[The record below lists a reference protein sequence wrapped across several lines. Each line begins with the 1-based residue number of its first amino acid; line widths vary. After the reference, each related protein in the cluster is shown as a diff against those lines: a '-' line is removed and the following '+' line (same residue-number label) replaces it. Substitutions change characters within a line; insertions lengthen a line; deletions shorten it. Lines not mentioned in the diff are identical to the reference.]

1 MNLANITREDVPK
14 ATTDPPTREM
24 LLTIEAWMQSDFL
37 CRNYI
42 LNRLENNLYD
52 IYSSY
57 KTAKE
62 VWEMLENKYKTE
74 NAGAKKFV
82 IGKFL
87 KYNMADTKTVIKQV
101 EEIQVLIHE
110 LHAEGCAI
118 SEQFQ
123 VGSIIEKLP
132 PSWRDF
138 KVCLKHKR
146 REMTM
151 EDLIL
156 RLRVEEDH
164 RKGDSVDGARA
175 NVIESEPSTKQ
186 KFQKFKGKKMSKL
199 KPKGKDFK
207 KIKGNCW
214 VCGKAGHKAQE
225 CRHRK
230 DQTVT
235 RTNQAHVH
243 EFDDNLVAVV
253 TETNMVSNVKGW
265 WIDTGAT
272 RHICGDKNLFS
283 EYKHMDDGEK
293 LYMGNSFASNVEGK
307 GNVLL
312 KFTSRKVVTLTDVL
326 HVPEIRKNLVSGP
339 ILSKKG
345 FKLVFESDRFI
356 LTKAGMYVGKGY
368 LTEGLFKLNVLV
380 TNTMNNN
387 KNTSIYIVDSF
398 VLWHARLGHVNN
410 RSIYRMVN
418 LNLLPKF
425 DVNIHNKCEIC
436 TESKFARQSFKSVQ
450 ERSNELL
457 SLIHSDLCDF
467 KAIPSGGGKNYF
479 ITFIDD
485 CNKYCYVYLLHS
497 KDEALN
503 SFKTYKAEV
512 ENQLEKKIKVIRS
525 DRGGEYESAAFSDFC
540 AQNGIVH
547 QTTSPYTPQ
556 QNGVAERKN
565 RTLKEMINS
574 MLNSSG
580 LPHNLWGEA
589 LLTANFILNRIPFKN
604 SNKSPYEVWKGRL
617 PSYKMIKIWGCL
629 AKVLIPLTKR
639 TKLGPKTIDCVFIG
653 FANASAAYRFLVY
666 KSEVHDI
673 HVNTILESIDA
684 EFFEDV
690 FPYKE
695 SPMSAMYKRTR
706 DEQSTPMVQ
715 EQHTEPRKRSRIKKP
730 KNFGPDFISFMT
742 IGEPQTYKEAITSPE
757 ALSWKEAINSE
768 VESILQNHTWELVDI
783 PPGSK
788 PIGCKWIFKRKLKAD
803 GSVDKYKAKLVA
815 KGYRQK
821 EGLDYFDTYS
831 PVSRI
836 TSIRTLIAIA
846 SLNNMEIHQMDVK
859 TAFLNGELDEEIYM
873 EQPEGFVVQGQE
885 NKVCK
890 LVKSLYG
897 LKQALK
903 QWHEKFDHTMLSHGF
918 KINECDKC
926 VYIKTYANSCV
937 FVCLYVDDMLI
948 MGTSKDVIMSTKKL
962 LSSIFDMKDLGL
974 ADVNLGI
981 QIKRNNEG
989 YILTQSHYVEKI
1001 LNKYNQS
1008 NCKVELTPFDAN
1020 CKLKKNTG
1028 DAVSQ
1033 LQYSQVIGSLMYLM
1047 NATRPDIAYSVSRL
1061 SRYTSN
1067 PRKDHWEALVRVL
1080 RYLKYTITYGLH
1092 YTKYPPVLEGYSDAN
1107 WISDNT
1113 ETKSTSGYVF
1123 TLGGAAISWKS
1134 SKQTCIAR
1142 STMESEFIALDK
1154 AVEEAEWLRNVF
1166 RRHSSMA

>member
-1 MNLANITREDVPK
+1 MLFYLTTMNLENITREDVPK

-24 LLTIEAWMQSDFL
+24 LLTIEAWMQFDFL

-62 VWEMLENKYKTE
+62 VWEMLEKKYKTE
-74 NAGAKKFV
+74 DAGAKKFV
-82 IGKFL
+82 ISKFL

-123 VGSIIEKLP
+123 VGSITEKLP

-138 KVCLKHKR
+138 KVYLKHKR

-207 KIKGNCW
+207 KIKGSCW
-214 VCGKAGHKAQE
+214 VCGKARHKAQE

-243 EFDDNLVAVV
+243 EFDDNLVAVM

-293 LYMGNSFASNVEGK
+293 LYMGNSSASNVEGK

-312 KFTSRKVVTLTDVL
+312 KFTSGKVVTLTDVL

-387 KNTSIYIVDSF
+387 KNTSVYIVDSF
-398 VLWHARLGHVNN
+398 VLWHARLGHVNS

-467 KAIPSGGGKNYF
+467 KAIP
-479 ITFIDD
+479 
-485 CNKYCYVYLLHS
+485 
-497 KDEALN
+497 
-503 SFKTYKAEV
+503 
-512 ENQLEKKIKVIRS
+512 
-525 DRGGEYESAAFSDFC
+525 
-540 AQNGIVH
+540 
-547 QTTSPYTPQ
+547 
-556 QNGVAERKN
+556 
-565 RTLKEMINS
+565 
-574 MLNSSG
+574 
-580 LPHNLWGEA
+580 
-589 LLTANFILNRIPFKN
+589 
-604 SNKSPYEVWKGRL
+604 
-617 PSYKMIKIWGCL
+617 
-629 AKVLIPLTKR
+629 
-639 TKLGPKTIDCVFIG
+639 
-653 FANASAAYRFLVY
+653 
-666 KSEVHDI
+666 
-673 HVNTILESIDA
+673 
-684 EFFEDV
+684 
-690 FPYKE
+690 
-695 SPMSAMYKRTR
+695 
-706 DEQSTPMVQ
+706 
-715 EQHTEPRKRSRIKKP
+715 
-730 KNFGPDFISFMT
+730 
-742 IGEPQTYKEAITSPE
+742 
-757 ALSWKEAINSE
+757 
-768 VESILQNHTWELVDI
+768 
-783 PPGSK
+783 
-788 PIGCKWIFKRKLKAD
+788 
-803 GSVDKYKAKLVA
+803 
-815 KGYRQK
+815 
-821 EGLDYFDTYS
+821 
-831 PVSRI
+831 
-836 TSIRTLIAIA
+836 
-846 SLNNMEIHQMDVK
+846 
-859 TAFLNGELDEEIYM
+859 
-873 EQPEGFVVQGQE
+873 
-885 NKVCK
+885 
-890 LVKSLYG
+890 
-897 LKQALK
+897 
-903 QWHEKFDHTMLSHGF
+903 
-918 KINECDKC
+918 
-926 VYIKTYANSCV
+926 
-937 FVCLYVDDMLI
+937 
-948 MGTSKDVIMSTKKL
+948 
-962 LSSIFDMKDLGL
+962 
-974 ADVNLGI
+974 
-981 QIKRNNEG
+981 
-989 YILTQSHYVEKI
+989 
-1001 LNKYNQS
+1001 
-1008 NCKVELTPFDAN
+1008 
-1020 CKLKKNTG
+1020 
-1028 DAVSQ
+1028 
-1033 LQYSQVIGSLMYLM
+1033 
-1047 NATRPDIAYSVSRL
+1047 
-1061 SRYTSN
+1061 
-1067 PRKDHWEALVRVL
+1067 
-1080 RYLKYTITYGLH
+1080 
-1092 YTKYPPVLEGYSDAN
+1092 
-1107 WISDNT
+1107 
-1113 ETKSTSGYVF
+1113 
-1123 TLGGAAISWKS
+1123 
-1134 SKQTCIAR
+1134 
-1142 STMESEFIALDK
+1142 
-1154 AVEEAEWLRNVF
+1154 
-1166 RRHSSMA
+1166 

>member
-1 MNLANITREDVPK
+1 MNLANITREDGPK

-62 VWEMLENKYKTE
+62 VWEMLEKKYKTE
-74 NAGAKKFV
+74 DAGAKKFV

-132 PSWRDF
+132 PSRRDF
-138 KVCLKHKR
+138 KVYLKHKR

-186 KFQKFKGKKMSKL
+186 KFHKFKGKKMSKL

-207 KIKGNCW
+207 KIKGSCW
-214 VCGKAGHKAQE
+214 VCGKVGHKAQE

-272 RHICGDKNLFS
+272 RHICDDKNLFS

-293 LYMGNSFASNVEGK
+293 LYMGNSSASKVEGK

-312 KFTSRKVVTLTDVL
+312 KFTSGKVVTLTDVL

-368 LTEGLFKLNVLV
+368 STEGLFKLNVLV

-387 KNTSIYIVDSF
+387 KNTSVYIVDSF

-425 DVNIHNKCEIC
+425 DVNIHNKCGVC

-467 KAIPSGGGKNYF
+467 KAIPSRGGKNYF

-485 CNKYCYVYLLHS
+485 CSKYCYVYLLHS

-547 QTTSPYTPQ
+547 QTTAPYTPQ

-629 AKVLIPLTKR
+629 AKVLIPFPKR

-673 HVNTILESIDA
+673 HVNTILESIEA

-706 DEQSTPMVQ
+706 DEQSTPKVQ
-715 EQHTEPRKRSRIKKP
+715 EQHTEPRKGSRIKKT
-730 KNFGPDFISFMT
+730 KEFLSGL
-742 IGEPQTYKEAITSPE
+742 YKFHDHRRTT
-757 ALSWKEAINSE
+757 N
-768 VESILQNHTWELVDI
+768 LQRSN
-783 PPGSK
+783 
-788 PIGCKWIFKRKLKAD
+788 
-803 GSVDKYKAKLVA
+803 
-815 KGYRQK
+815 
-821 EGLDYFDTYS
+821 YFT
-831 PVSRI
+831 
-836 TSIRTLIAIA
+836 
-846 SLNNMEIHQMDVK
+846 
-859 TAFLNGELDEEIYM
+859 
-873 EQPEGFVVQGQE
+873 
-885 NKVCK
+885 
-890 LVKSLYG
+890 
-897 LKQALK
+897 
-903 QWHEKFDHTMLSHGF
+903 
-918 KINECDKC
+918 
-926 VYIKTYANSCV
+926 
-937 FVCLYVDDMLI
+937 
-948 MGTSKDVIMSTKKL
+948 
-962 LSSIFDMKDLGL
+962 
-974 ADVNLGI
+974 
-981 QIKRNNEG
+981 
-989 YILTQSHYVEKI
+989 
-1001 LNKYNQS
+1001 
-1008 NCKVELTPFDAN
+1008 
-1020 CKLKKNTG
+1020 
-1028 DAVSQ
+1028 
-1033 LQYSQVIGSLMYLM
+1033 
-1047 NATRPDIAYSVSRL
+1047 
-1061 SRYTSN
+1061 
-1067 PRKDHWEALVRVL
+1067 
-1080 RYLKYTITYGLH
+1080 
-1092 YTKYPPVLEGYSDAN
+1092 
-1107 WISDNT
+1107 
-1113 ETKSTSGYVF
+1113 
-1123 TLGGAAISWKS
+1123 
-1134 SKQTCIAR
+1134 
-1142 STMESEFIALDK
+1142 
-1154 AVEEAEWLRNVF
+1154 
-1166 RRHSSMA
+1166 